1 MYVAHGELGQLPRRS
16 IAKLAGVAPL
26 ARDSG
31 PRKGTRTIHGG
42 RSEVRA
48 VLYMATVSATR
59 HNPVIR
65 AFYERLLAK
74 GKPTKV
80 ALVAC
85 MRKLLTILNAMAR
98 DHTVWD
104 ASKHVKPA

>member
-1 MYVAHGELGQLPRRS
+1 MVALLGELGHLPRRS
-16 IAKLAGVAPL
+16 IAKLVGVAPL

-31 PRKGTRTIHGG
+31 PRRGSRAIWGG
-42 RSEVRA
+42 RSEVRR
-48 VLYMATVSATR
+48 VIYMATVSATR

-65 AFYERLLAK
+65 AFYERLIAK
-74 GKPTKV
+74 GKPPKV

-98 DHTVWD
+98 DHAAWD
-104 ASKHVKPA
+104 ASRHIKPA